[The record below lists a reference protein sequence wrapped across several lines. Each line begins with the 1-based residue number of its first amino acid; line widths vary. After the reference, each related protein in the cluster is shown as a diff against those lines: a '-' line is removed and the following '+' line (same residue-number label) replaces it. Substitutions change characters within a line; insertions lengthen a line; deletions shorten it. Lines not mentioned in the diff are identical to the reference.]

1 MNNAKIEQSIQLLCK
16 GEKLALAL
24 NPRGYMVAFSGGK
37 DSVVMLDIVRRANV
51 KHFVVHSVTGID
63 SPETMRFMR
72 DNYPEIEYTHSKD
85 NCIRLIEKSGL
96 PTMLKRFCCEKV
108 KENIGA
114 GCAVLV
120 GVRAA
125 ESKKRAQGSQ
135 VEVYS
140 RRRENIEKGRKRTLD
155 EIYQNEHQC
164 IKGQDRLMIKPIF
177 NWTDAEVWEYTAKRG
192 LPINPQ
198 YSDVGRVGCMFCP
211 FASKA
216 QIEYYEQRYPLYKK
230 RIMLALHRYW
240 ARCSEHILSTPEEY
254 YEWWKSKKSLARFRQ
269 QN

>member
-114 GCAVLV
+114 GYAVLV

-177 NWTDAEVWEYTAKRG
+177 NWSDAEVWEYTAKRS

-216 QIEYYEQRYPLYKK
+216 QIEYYERRYPLYKR
-230 RIMLALHRYW
+230 RIMLALQRYW
-240 ARCSEHILSTPEEY
+240 LRSPDHILSSPEEY
-254 YEWWKSKKSLARFRQ
+254 YEWWKSKKSLARFLGKK
-269 QN
+269 